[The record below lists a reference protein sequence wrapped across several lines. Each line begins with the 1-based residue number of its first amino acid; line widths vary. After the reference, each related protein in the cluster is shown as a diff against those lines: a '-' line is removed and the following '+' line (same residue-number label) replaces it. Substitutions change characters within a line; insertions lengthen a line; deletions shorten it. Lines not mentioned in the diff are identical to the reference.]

1 MKEKSMLALG
11 LMSGTSLD
19 GIDLALCRFHKKD
32 TRWSFEIIAADT
44 VSYDAEW
51 TEKLRG
57 AENSSAQEILLLH
70 NEYGRYTAKIIN
82 RFTVWGFIGFL
93 GLCLIPFIFAIFRML
108 KQFGVI

>member
-1 MKEKSMLALG
+1 MLALG

-51 TEKLRG
+51 TEKLG
-57 AENSSAQEILLLH
+57 NSAVTQRI
-70 NEYGRYTAKIIN
+70 R
-82 RFTVWGFIGFL
+82 
-93 GLCLIPFIFAIFRML
+93 AIYS
-108 KQFGVI
+108 KNH